1 MKISASHQKTEV
13 DQCCVEHR
21 VLSHIKD
28 ALRVTLDWKVPSA
41 GVVRKLTS
49 VRFTLQSF
57 QRHLER
63 IMSLEEEGGYMVVVG
78 EIKPNMSER
87 TDALRVEH
95 DTFRASL
102 ERLVPSL
109 DALSPEDEPRFHQV
123 CGEIVALLDKVDR
136 HDAKEIDLLQDALL
150 LDEGGEG

>member
-1 MKISASHQKTEV
+1 
-13 DQCCVEHR
+13 
-21 VLSHIKD
+21 
-28 ALRVTLDWKVPSA
+28 
-41 GVVRKLTS
+41 
-49 VRFTLQSF
+49 
-57 QRHLER
+57 
-63 IMSLEEEGGYMVVVG
+63 VG
-78 EIKPNMSER
+78 EIKPNMSKR